1 MNFILNLPSLVV
13 VFICSTLNW
22 LLTALGSTLVYFI
35 KNENKKL
42 NEIALGSSSGI
53 MIAAT
58 FFSLLLPAITL
69 LENQPKFY
77 LALLPLVFML
87 GAGFVSVLDHLL
99 PHEHL
104 ITHEKEGLHPTHHTH
119 ANLLMFAMTLHNIPE
134 GLAVGVA
141 FANTLPEARIAALI
155 LSIGIG
161 IQNLPEGLAISLP
174 MKNAGMSKFKSM
186 MYGQFS
192 AIVEIPSAIIGYL
205 AASIF
210 NEILPFTLAF
220 AAGAMLFV
228 VVEELIPE
236 SKKND
241 ASILGSFT
249 CILGFVIM
257 MALDIL
263 LS

>member
-1 MNFILNLPSLVV
+1 MGFLLSLPRLWI

-22 LLTALGSTLVYFI
+22 LLTALGSTLVYFVKE
-35 KNENKKL
+35 KNKRL
-42 NEIALGSSSGI
+42 NAIALGTASGI

-58 FFSLLLPAITL
+58 FFSLLLPAIDI
-69 LENQPKFY
+69 LEEKSKFY
-77 LALLPLVFML
+77 LALLPIVFVI
-87 GAGFVSVLDHLL
+87 GALFVGLLDK
-99 PHEHL
+99 
-104 ITHEKEGLHPTHHTH
+104 IIAKCFYVNQNTHYLSCTKI
-119 ANLLMFAMTLHNIPE
+119 NRLMIAMTLHNIPE

-141 FANTLPEARIAALI
+141 FANTSYQAQIAALI

-205 AASIF
+205 AATLF
-210 NEILPFTLAF
+210 HQILPYALVF

-228 VVEELIPE
+228 VVEDLIPT
-236 SKKND
+236 SKKD
-241 ASILGSFT
+241 DSSLLSTIT
-249 CILGFVIM
+249 CMIGFMIM

-263 LS
+263 LG

>member
-1 MNFILNLPSLVV
+1 M
-13 VFICSTLNW
+13 
-22 LLTALGSTLVYFI
+22 
-35 KNENKKL
+35 KRER
-42 NEIALGSSSGI
+42 
-53 MIAAT
+53 
-58 FFSLLLPAITL
+58 
-69 LENQPKFY
+69 
-77 LALLPLVFML
+77 
-87 GAGFVSVLDHLL
+87 
-99 PHEHL
+99 
-104 ITHEKEGLHPTHHTH
+104 LHPTHHTR

-174 MKNAGMSKFKSM
+174 MKNTGMSKFKSM

-210 NEILPFTLAF
+210 NEILPLPLLLLPV
-220 AAGAMLFV
+220 MLFV